1 MSIEKFLAYVFLT
14 FILMVACFNIIGSL
28 SMLIIDKKEDVATL
42 RNLGA
47 SNRQISSIF
56 MFEGRMIAT
65 AGAFLGIL
73 LGLLLCWLQQTFG
86 LVSLGS
92 SSGSFV
98 VDAYPVS
105 VHFWDIV
112 VIFFTVI
119 AVGWVAVWYP
129 VRHLS
134 RRLLEEL

>member
-1 MSIEKFLAYVFLT
+1 
-14 FILMVACFNIIGSL
+14 
-28 SMLIIDKKEDVATL
+28 
-42 RNLGA
+42 
-47 SNRQISSIF
+47 
-56 MFEGRMIAT
+56 MIAT
-65 AGAFLGIL
+65 AGAILGIM

-105 VHFWDIV
+105 VHFWDII

-119 AVGWVAVWYP
+119 VVGWVAVWYP

-134 RRLLEEL
+134 RRLLAE

>member
-1 MSIEKFLAYVFLT
+1 
-14 FILMVACFNIIGSL
+14 
-28 SMLIIDKKEDVATL
+28 
-42 RNLGA
+42 
-47 SNRQISSIF
+47 
-56 MFEGRMIAT
+56 MIAA
-65 AGAFLGIL
+65 AGAILGII

-105 VHFWDIV
+105 VHFWDII

-119 AVGWVAVWYP
+119 VVGWVAVWYP

-134 RRLLEEL
+134 RRLLAE

>member
-1 MSIEKFLAYVFLT
+1 
-14 FILMVACFNIIGSL
+14 
-28 SMLIIDKKEDVATL
+28 
-42 RNLGA
+42 
-47 SNRQISSIF
+47 
-56 MFEGRMIAT
+56 MIAT
-65 AGAFLGIL
+65 AGAILGIL